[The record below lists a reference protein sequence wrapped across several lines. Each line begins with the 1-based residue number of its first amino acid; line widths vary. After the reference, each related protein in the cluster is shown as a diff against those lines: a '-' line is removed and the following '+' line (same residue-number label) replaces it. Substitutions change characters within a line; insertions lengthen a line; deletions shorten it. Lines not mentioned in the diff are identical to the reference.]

1 MITQGLTH
9 ALQTRL
15 AALKMLKDFGAVMEG
30 PSAHFDFGNGFHG
43 NVYINPHAIFSQPE
57 RIWKLLGGL
66 IDDKILPDSVVK
78 ATQIVMGP
86 ERGGA
91 KLAGWMQGPID
102 ARHDLKDTRVLVA
115 ELHKDTRDPKKL
127 FVPAFFRP
135 LIVGKQVL
143 LVDDVRNTGETL
155 KQSADRI
162 LEAGGVLIATTVLYD
177 RMNLRPEY
185 TIRDDKGRIPH
196 YALAEYE
203 DGGQLWSV
211 DECPLCRLNVPI
223 TKF

>member
-1 MITQGLTH
+1 MISHGLAQT
-9 ALQTRL
+9 LQTRI

-30 PSAHFDFGNGFHG
+30 PAAHFDFGNGFHG
-43 NVYINPHAIFSQPE
+43 NVYINPHAIFSEPE

-66 IDDKILPDSVVK
+66 IDERILPDSVVR
-78 ATQIVMGP
+78 ATQVVMGP

-102 ARHDLKDTRVLVA
+102 ARHDLTDKRVFVA
-115 ELHKDTRDPKKL
+115 ELHKDPAKKL
-127 FVPAFFRP
+127 FIPDYFQRKIAG
-135 LIVGKQVL
+135 LNVL

-162 LEAGGVLIATTVLYD
+162 AEAGGKVIATTVLYD
-177 RMNLRPEY
+177 RMNLQPEHV
-185 TIRDDKGRIPH
+185 IRDANGRVPH

-203 DGGQLWSV
+203 DGGQLWRV
-211 DECPLCRLNVPI
+211 DECPLCRLKLPI
-223 TKF
+223 TQF